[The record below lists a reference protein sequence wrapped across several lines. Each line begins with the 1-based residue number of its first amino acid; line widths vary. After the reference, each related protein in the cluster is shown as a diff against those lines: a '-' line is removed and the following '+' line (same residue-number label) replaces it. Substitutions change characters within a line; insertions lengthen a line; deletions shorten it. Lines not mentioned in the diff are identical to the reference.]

1 MRNLLILLVLFTANM
16 AYSQDTTSKWSL
28 QKCVEYAMKNNI
40 SVKQADVQARI
51 TALQLKQAK
60 LYQYPS
66 VSFSTNGNF
75 QFGRSIDPTTNLFTN
90 TEIFTQN
97 YNVSGGVQ
105 IFNWGR
111 LKNNIAVNQFN
122 LQAALADVEKTV
134 NDNAI
139 VVASYYLSVLANN
152 EQIRIAQVKVNQ
164 TKAQLDITTKKVS
177 AGSLPE
183 LNQVQL
189 ESQLASDSSDLITAE
204 ANLTASVLNLK
215 AVLSLDAATP
225 FETETPPLEKIPVE
239 TLSNLQPDAVYL
251 LALNTQ
257 PLQKGDSLRIKAA
270 EKNILA
276 YKSNLYPT
284 LSAGYGLGSTF
295 NSKASQLLNPGVKIP
310 YFNQLDN
317 NFNQSVGLSIA
328 VPIFGNGTR
337 RISYEQSKLNVKTY
351 QLQQVQ
357 NNLTLKN
364 SIYKSYSDAVAS
376 LQKYNAG
383 MRVIESA
390 QKAYDFANKRYEV
403 GLLGLYDLL
412 VSQNEL
418 TKAKLQQVA
427 NQFDYIFKMK
437 LLEFYK
443 GQGIKL

>member
-1 MRNLLILLVLFTANM
+1 M